1 MRRMRYIFI
10 MLLQRASSNPIYS
23 RFLMPRTGRFSISS
37 NSNIYTDLSIS
48 DDTINEL
55 YYDENLLP
63 SFTEDI
69 NELYGLSAVLIE

>member
-1 MRRMRYIFI
+1 

-37 NSNIYTDLSIS
+37 NSNIYTDLSIC

-69 NELYGLSAVLIE
+69 NELYELSAVLIE

>member
-1 MRRMRYIFI
+1 
-10 MLLQRASSNPIYS
+10 
-23 RFLMPRTGRFSISS
+23 MPRIGRFSISS

-69 NELYGLSAVLIE
+69 NELYELSAVLIE